1 VALLGCLATAPLFAQ
16 ESALRRVSAAG
27 SIGSATQMALWFA
40 KEGRLYEKYGLA
52 ADVVNIQTSPLTLAA
67 LLAGE
72 IQVAQIGGPAPI
84 FAKLSGAD
92 LVIVATIVRN
102 FVFTLVSRS
111 EVNNVRELRGRALGV
126 SRFGAL
132 SDFAARYALQKNGL
146 QPDRDVSVVQ
156 TGGQAETV
164 SALGSGR
171 INAAALTAPSNILA
185 RKMGFKE
192 LLDISKLEADTHVN
206 GLVVTRKYLSANE
219 DTMRRFLKAY
229 MEGVALAK
237 KDKAFALKAME
248 RYLRT
253 DDQESLNESYEWI
266 IKQNFVVAPYPAV
279 AGMGLFL
286 DSAKK
291 TNPKAAAAKPEDFVD
306 GRLVRELD
314 DSGFFKSLLR

>member
-1 VALLGCLATAPLFAQ
+1 MALSLLVVMPLSAQ
-16 ESALRRVSAAG
+16 EQSFRKVSAAG

-40 KEGRLYEKYGLA
+40 KEGRFFEKYGLA
-52 ADVVNIQTSPLTLAA
+52 GEVVNIQTSPLTLSA

-72 IQVAQIGGPAPI
+72 IEVAQIGGPAPI

-92 LVIVATIVRN
+92 LVIIATIVRN
-102 FVFTLVSRS
+102 FVFSLVSRS
-111 EVNNVRELRGRALGV
+111 EVNNVRELKGRSLGV

-132 SDFAARYALQKNGL
+132 SDFAARFALQKNGL
-146 QPDRDVSVVQ
+146 QPERDVSVVQ

-164 SALGSGR
+164 AALGSGR
-171 INAAALTAPSNILA
+171 VNAAALTAPSNILA

-206 GLVVTRKYLSANE
+206 GLVVTRKYLSGNE
-219 DTMRRFLKAY
+219 ETVRRFLKAY
-229 MEGVALAK
+229 MDSVALAK
-237 KDKAFALKAME
+237 KDKSFAIKAMA

-279 AGMGLFL
+279 EGIGTFL

-291 TNPKAAAAKPEDFVD
+291 SNPRAAAARPEDFVD
-306 GRLVRELD
+306 GRLVKELD
-314 DSGFFKSLLR
+314 DAGFFRSLLR